1 MRDQNAKNYRNDRG
15 KLGMVATNV
24 PPINID
30 IGLDGKV
37 GMNAVEGKVSE
48 QEMREEEVNQD
59 TNGRSEIEKSSRE
72 WKVTVVDN
80 MDSEVG
86 LGKKINERQT
96 ISVEH
101 AIQEVNLRI
110 LENLVNLRIQCP
122 LRLRCLNVVVF

>member
-48 QEMREEEVNQD
+48 QERREEEVNQD
-59 TNGRSEIEKSSRE
+59 TDGRSEIKQRARE
-72 WKVTVVDN
+72 W
-80 MDSEVG
+80 
-86 LGKKINERQT
+86 
-96 ISVEH
+96 
-101 AIQEVNLRI
+101 
-110 LENLVNLRIQCP
+110 
-122 LRLRCLNVVVF
+122 